1 MTNPFHSTSVLN
13 LPLTLDAC
21 QQIHA
26 EALLRISREGEVVNV
41 VPSSVDGSLL
51 HKLRPRLGPAIC
63 LAHPREIER
72 IFCGVTLLVY
82 QQVEA
87 LYCSRIARSIPMVT
101 RLINAM
107 ARKAGVEAL
116 HEEAI
121 WAICL
126 YLDERR
132 REQTRVT
139 TQPTDAVWWIGPI
152 VESARDQILLVG
164 LIDLSCLR
172 VLAFRVGTCQSR
184 EGLYALTLYDALLGT
199 RSPDREA
206 TGGVAWQVPTTLVS
220 PDQLSAAC
228 HTACTE
234 LRVRIEQGAPSVP
247 LVGALQA
254 LWAKQRAYLKIVP
267 EQWTVAFDSALHRA
281 YGESP
286 LRTREQAHHRFRH
299 LTGYQSD
306 PTSLVP
312 GIRALLPSYEAEIL
326 REGAV
331 FFDGLHYVDE
341 LLSYF
346 PGSPVEVAPSLQ
358 TEAAMW
364 VSLDG
369 EIMTKAMARELA
381 RRDGSYRSHRPGR

>member
-1 MTNPFHSTSVLN
+1 
-13 LPLTLDAC
+13 
-21 QQIHA
+21 
-26 EALLRISREGEVVNV
+26 
-41 VPSSVDGSLL
+41 
-51 HKLRPRLGPAIC
+51 
-63 LAHPREIER
+63 
-72 IFCGVTLLVY
+72 
-82 QQVEA
+82 
-87 LYCSRIARSIPMVT
+87 MVT

-152 VESARDQILLVG
+152 VESARDQPLLVG

-172 VLAFRVGTCQSR
+172 VLAFRVGTCRSR
-184 EGLYALTLYDALLGT
+184 EELYALTLYDALNGS
-199 RSPDREA
+199 RHPDREA
-206 TGGVAWQVPTTLVS
+206 AGGVAWQVPTTLVS
-220 PDQLSAAC
+220 PDQLPAAC
-228 HTACTE
+228 QTACTQ
-234 LRVRIEQGAPSVP
+234 LRVRIQQSSPNIP
-247 LVGALQA
+247 LVGELQA
-254 LWAKQRAYLKIVP
+254 LWAKQRAHLKIALG
-267 EQWTVAFDSALHRA
+267 QWALAFDSALNRA

-306 PTSLVP
+306 PASLVP
-312 GIRALLPSYEAEIL
+312 GIRALLPSHEAEIL
-326 REGAV
+326 QEGEV

-346 PGSPVEVAPSLQ
+346 PGSPIEVVPSLQ
-358 TEAAMW
+358 TEAAVW
-364 VSLDG
+364 VFLDG
-369 EIMTKAMARELA
+369 EILTQAMARELA